1 MNYLMAF
8 LVGGIIC
15 TLGQIL
21 IIRTKIT
28 SARILVL
35 FLIIGVILGGLN
47 LYEPILKFCGGGIA
61 IPIIGFGGTLSG
73 GVIKAISEMGFL
85 GVFAGGLTSTA
96 IGVSAA
102 VFFSFVIAL
111 IFKSKTKHS

>member
-15 TLGQIL
+15 MLGQIL
-21 IIRTKIT
+21 IIKTKIT

-35 FLIIGVILGGLN
+35 FLVLGVVLGAFN
-47 LYEPILKFCGGGIA
+47 LYEPLRQICGAGIS
-61 IPIIGFGGTLSG
+61 IPIIGFGGTLAG

-85 GVFAGGLTSTA
+85 GAFAGGLTSTA

>member
-8 LVGGIIC
+8 LVGGLIC
-15 TLGQIL
+15 MMGQIL
-21 IIRTKIT
+21 IIKTKIT

-35 FLIIGVILGGLN
+35 FLVIGVVLGGFN
-47 LYEPILKFCGGGIA
+47 LYEPIQEICGAGIA
-61 IPIIGFGGTLSG
+61 IPIIGFGGTLAG

-102 VFFSFVIAL
+102 VFFSFIVSL
-111 IFKSKTKHS
+111 IFSSKTKNS